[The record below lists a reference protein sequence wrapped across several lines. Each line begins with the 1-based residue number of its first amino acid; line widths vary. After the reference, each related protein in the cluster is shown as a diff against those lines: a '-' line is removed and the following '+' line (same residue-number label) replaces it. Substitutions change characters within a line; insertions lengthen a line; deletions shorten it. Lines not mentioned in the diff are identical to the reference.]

1 MKVYNQPLKGRT
13 PNYPIENTICL
24 PANAVARFGRG
35 GSSDVAMSPDR
46 HLIAVASRIGAWIY
60 NAHTGDFV
68 SLIGVEGAG
77 ILNAIAFSPDCSR
90 IALVDW
96 DGRITLW
103 DLETQQNIWCV
114 THEKRVRSIRFSED
128 GRYLTT
134 VLSDGVVIILNVND
148 GTKIPK
154 AIKEASSENSDAH
167 EEEWKDKN
175 ASEVLA
181 NHSQDDRGWIVT
193 FSRHGKHLAG
203 LNKAN
208 TLTLWEIETYEKTRI
223 LEKVTGHGEWI
234 SIFRGRALVR
244 SSEGC
249 YLVISFLNTEGDT
262 VRLWNEKTLTS
273 FTAET
278 PIISAAVSP
287 DSRLLATGG
296 WDERVTLWNVE
307 TQRPVCTL
315 EGHTGEISDL
325 AFSQDGSLL
334 VSGGARNWEYQ
345 EDEDGSTLNPER
357 FYTFRSDAD
366 GTIKYFYSGDNS
378 IDTTAKVWETSTG
391 RNIATLKH
399 ADVINRVKFSPQGTW
414 LATSTR
420 KTVILWC
427 TQTWQ
432 SVVTLDTVKVESLE
446 FSPDGTR
453 LAIGG
458 TWPEHK
464 IQIWDV
470 ETRELIV
477 ELSGHK
483 SDVESVAFSPDGTIL
498 ASGSYDGIILLWDM
512 RPYLQN
518 ETP

>member
-1 MKVYNQPLKGRT
+1 MSTSDQPPKVFAV
-13 PNYPIENTICL
+13 NYPRENTVSL
-24 PANAVARFGRG
+24 PSGAVARFGRG
-35 GSSDVAMSPDR
+35 GSSDVAMSPDG

-60 NAHTGDFV
+60 NAHIGDFV
-68 SLIGVEGAG
+68 SLIGVEGTG

-90 IALVDW
+90 IVLADW

-103 DLETQQNIWCV
+103 DIGTQENIWRV

-134 VLSDGVVIILNVND
+134 VLSDGVVIILHVND

-154 AIKEASSENSDAH
+154 AIQVASSENSDAH
-167 EEEWKDKN
+167 EKEWKDKN
-175 ASEVLA
+175 TSDVLA
-181 NHSQDDRGWIVT
+181 NHSQDDHGWLVT

-203 LNKAN
+203 LNNAN
-208 TLTLWEIETYEKTRI
+208 TLTLWAIETYEKTQI
-223 LEKVTGHGEWI
+223 LERVTGHGEWI
-234 SIFRGRALVR
+234 SIFRGRTLVC
-244 SSEGC
+244 SPEGH
-249 YLVISFLNTEGDT
+249 YLAVSFLDTEGDT
-262 VRLWNEKTLTS
+262 VRLWNEKTLANFTS
-273 FTAET
+273 ET

-287 DSRLLATGG
+287 DGRLFATGG
-296 WDERVTLWNVE
+296 WDERVTFWNVE

-345 EDEDGSTLNPER
+345 EDEDGSTLNPEE

-378 IDTTAKVWETSTG
+378 IDTTARVWKTSTG

-420 KTVILWC
+420 KTVTLWC

-432 SVVTLDTVKVESLE
+432 SVVTLDTVKVESID
-446 FSPDGTR
+446 FSPDGER

-470 ETRELIV
+470 ETAELVV
-477 ELSGHK
+477 EFSGHK
-483 SDVESVAFSPDGTIL
+483 SDVESLAFSPDSRLL
-498 ASGSYDGIILLWDM
+498 ASGGFDGVIYLWDM
-512 RPYLQN
+512 THYL
-518 ETP
+518 